1 VNIIYFISRDI
12 LYPSYVLKTCFILF
26 LIIRSTHTHILFCL
40 ISDQT
45 FSASFGTTSNF
56 KVIQVGGYDQ
66 IPFELTLSAAGIAYV
81 SLVLEAD
88 SGDTTTV
95 SVTVM

>member
-1 VNIIYFISRDI
+1 M
-12 LYPSYVLKTCFILF
+12 
-26 LIIRSTHTHILFCL
+26 
-40 ISDQT
+40 
-45 FSASFGTTSNF
+45 
-56 KVIQVGGYDQ
+56 GGYDK